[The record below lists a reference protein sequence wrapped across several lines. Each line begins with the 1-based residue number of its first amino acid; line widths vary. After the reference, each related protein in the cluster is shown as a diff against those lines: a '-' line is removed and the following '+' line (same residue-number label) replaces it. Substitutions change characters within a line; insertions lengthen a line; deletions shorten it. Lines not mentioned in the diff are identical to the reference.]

1 MPISQG
7 KVVFTPGRWHNQG
20 IPVVYCGDH
29 PGSALLEILVHVDLS
44 DIPTSFQLLEIHCP
58 DDVMVAAPHVNQ
70 SQLEDLAWTRE
81 TGSRLLEA
89 NTHCVIKVPSAILPI
104 ANNFLIHPRHPDSKR
119 LRVQSI
125 IQYPFDSRLLR

>member
-1 MPISQG
+1 
-7 KVVFTPGRWHNQG
+7 VVFTPGRWHNQG

-70 SQLEDLAWTRE
+70 SQLDDLAWTRE
-81 TGSRLLEA
+81 TGSRPEA
-89 NTHCVIKVPSAILPI
+89 AAPS
-104 ANNFLIHPRHPDSKR
+104 PRPC
-119 LRVQSI
+119 RVQVH
-125 IQYPFDSRLLR
+125 LLATSGSSPSNFSGSGRRKPKNETAQIWP